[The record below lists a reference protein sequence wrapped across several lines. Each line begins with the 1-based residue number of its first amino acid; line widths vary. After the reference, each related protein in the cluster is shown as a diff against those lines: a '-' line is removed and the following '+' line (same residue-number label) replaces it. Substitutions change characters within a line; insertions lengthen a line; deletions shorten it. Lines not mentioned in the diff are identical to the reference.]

1 VFDPLLAHQTQANVN
16 FGCFNPMRDV
26 VAPGFVAGALDYTAQ
41 SFGDPKSPYH
51 NTSLINTTLFFA
63 GGA

>member
-1 VFDPLLAHQTQANVN
+1 
-16 FGCFNPMRDV
+16 MRDV